1 LSYNDINF
9 FFKSC
14 KNVINNQVK
23 IYWQVIIIAA
33 KKEEPK
39 KEERRIVGKKPEEFG
54 TEMYLESAKAL
65 RQVGARVILSV
76 GAAILIWVVGE
87 LIFLP
92 IAEGMT
98 QTFLD
103 YPVDAIIS
111 FIIVVALAIIVFTVF
126 VDIRRLTGGMAG
138 VLAYQFGK
146 ASGEVNI
153 EVYNSY
159 RDALDGIL
167 YVIVVSLAY
176 LLFANYLAR
185 INPAIPAILLIL
197 IVIWAIFALWRS
209 CRAIAK
215 VIGRYTSKW
224 AEELEKQVK
233 KA

>member
-1 LSYNDINF
+1 
-9 FFKSC
+9 
-14 KNVINNQVK
+14 
-23 IYWQVIIIAA
+23 
-33 KKEEPK
+33 
-39 KEERRIVGKKPEEFG
+39 
-54 TEMYLESAKAL
+54 
-65 RQVGARVILSV
+65 
-76 GAAILIWVVGE
+76 
-87 LIFLP
+87 
-92 IAEGMT
+92 
-98 QTFLD
+98 
-103 YPVDAIIS
+103 
-111 FIIVVALAIIVFTVF
+111 
-126 VDIRRLTGGMAG
+126 MAG

-176 LLFANYLAR
+176 LLFENYLAR